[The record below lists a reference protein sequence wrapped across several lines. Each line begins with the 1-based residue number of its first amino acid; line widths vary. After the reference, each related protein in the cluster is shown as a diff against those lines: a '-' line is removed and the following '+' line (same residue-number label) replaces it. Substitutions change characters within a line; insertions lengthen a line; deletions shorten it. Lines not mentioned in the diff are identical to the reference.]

1 MSRVLRLVQSALDDG
16 VDISVSC
23 APVLEDLGGC
33 PVCLSVALL
42 GMTGLAASALQ
53 TEGNPKDALIADL
66 DRRLA
71 ELLDEL
77 DDERPGR
84 VNR

>member
-1 MSRVLRLVQSALDDG
+1 MSRVLRLVQSALDDD
-16 VDISVSC
+16 VDISVSG

-42 GMTGLAASALQ
+42 GMAGLAASALQ

-77 DDERPGR
+77 DEERDD
-84 VNR
+84 